1 MTIKMTISSTST
13 LDLAKAIFSCKGICE
28 YMLKR
33 KVQGHICC
41 PVCERSVQGV
51 LGVAFVTSGN
61 LVIYLLLLTQVISHR
76 YSAPTWQPGDKRAMF
91 NHNGV

>member
-1 MTIKMTISSTST
+1 MTIKMTISST

-41 PVCERSVQGV
+41 PVCERSGAGCPGGGICHIRESCYI
-51 LGVAFVTSGN
+51 LAVT
-61 LVIYLLLLTQVISHR
+61 H
-76 YSAPTWQPGDKRAMF
+76 PGDKSSL
-91 NHNGV
+91 